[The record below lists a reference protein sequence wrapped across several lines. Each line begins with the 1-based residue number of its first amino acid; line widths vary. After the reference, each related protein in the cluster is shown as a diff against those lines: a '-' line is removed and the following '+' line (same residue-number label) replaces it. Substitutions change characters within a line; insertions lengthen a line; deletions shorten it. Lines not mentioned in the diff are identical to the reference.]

1 MIVPVLIALAGAFF
15 MALGSALQERDAVRA
30 PGRRVARF
38 GLLLHLVQRPRWIFG
53 TLAAGAGVALH
64 LIALSGA
71 PLTII
76 QPIGVTGLLFAIVLS
91 MAFTR
96 RRVRP
101 GQIAAGVAVMAGLT
115 GVLLLFPH
123 TSTPPR
129 MTVLTALLLAG
140 CVFALGIAG
149 LASARHLSAGARGV
163 ALAAI
168 GGAALG
174 TTSAIARVVA
184 AGAVADPMSVVGWL
198 PLIAAAVALF
208 GGLMMQNAY
217 RTGHFAAAYA
227 ILLVADP
234 VVGAGL
240 GALLLGEG
248 LPSSPGEQALAALS
262 AAVAAAG
269 IAVLARS
276 KNQNPEAARTRS
288 PASGGAEGEHGAAR
302 RGPAA
307 RADAAETGPGG
318 QGGTGPDRGAQT
330 DQQRD
335 GERGQENTD
344 VPSEKAD
351 RSDLPADD
359 RA

>member
-1 MIVPVLIALAGAFF
+1 MLIWSVLIALAGAFC

-30 PGRRVARF
+30 PGKSVARF
-38 GLLLHLVQRPRWIFG
+38 SLLVYLAQRPRWLIG
-53 TLAAGAGVALH
+53 TLAAAAGVSLH

-101 GQIAAGVAVMAGLT
+101 GQIGAGVAVMVGLV
-115 GVLLLFPH
+115 GVIMLFPH
-123 TSTPPR
+123 TADTPR
-129 MTVLTALLLAG
+129 MTVGTALVLAG
-140 CVFALGIAG
+140 CVLGAGVAGFAVARKVRPGI
-149 LASARHLSAGARGV
+149 RGV
-163 ALAAI
+163 ILATV
-168 GGAALG
+168 GGSALG

-184 AGAVADPMSVVGWL
+184 SGTAADPMALFSWL
-198 PLIAAAVALF
+198 TPIAIGVALF

-217 RTGHFAAAYA
+217 RTGHFSAAYA

-248 LPSSPGEQALAALS
+248 LPSSPAGQAAA
-262 AAVAAAG
+262 AVFAVVAAAG
-269 IAVLARS
+269 IAVLAKS
-276 KNQNPEAARTRS
+276 KNQNPEAARGVRS
-288 PASGGAEGEHGAAR
+288 RGEGSAAD
-302 RGPAA
+302 P
-307 RADAAETGPGG
+307 EPG
-318 QGGTGPDRGAQT
+318 QEKRDVLT
-330 DQQRD
+330 D
-335 GERGQENTD
+335 GES
-344 VPSEKAD
+344 P
-351 RSDLPADD
+351 SDLRTGEPTDH